1 MSRME
6 WKRLLSTQR
15 LGQEKPEPMNP
26 ARSPFQKDMDRIIF
40 SSSFRLLQDKTQV
53 HSLPESDFVRTRL
66 THSMEVASV
75 GRSLGT
81 LIGDHVIKHYE
92 VPDGCTPAEF
102 GHIVSAACL
111 AHDIGNPPFGH
122 FGERSIGDWF
132 RHNELG
138 QQLASPLT
146 QSQRSDLEQFEG
158 NAQGFRILTRLQN
171 WRDSGGLQLTCA
183 TLGAYSK
190 YPRESFI
197 TSPPKARDVAAKKF
211 GFCQSES
218 ALFQRV
224 ADTLGLL
231 RRNENDIYYCRH
243 PLAYLVEA
251 ADDTCYQV
259 VDLEDGFKLG
269 RVSAEETERLLKDL
283 AGVGAHR
290 LDEIEDASQRIAY
303 LRAKSIGHLAN
314 LAAEAFIEHE
324 EDILAGNFE
333 GELLEH
339 TSVADTLVQIS
350 EITRARVFETPD
362 RMEMELMGSIALSTL
377 LRTYGHAFLQMEAH
391 EAGGSAPSQQ
401 AEVLARLFPES
412 GLRFNDRYQ
421 WLLSIV
427 DFVSGMTDTHL
438 MERSRRLARIEW

>member
-6 WKRLLSTQR
+6 WRDLLSTQR
-15 LGQEKPEPMNP
+15 LGHNAPEPMHP

-53 HSLPESDFVRTRL
+53 HALPESDFVRTRL

-92 VPDGCTPAEF
+92 VPDGVTPAEF

-132 RHNELG
+132 QRSDLG
-138 QQLASPLT
+138 QELTAPLT
-146 QSQRSDLEQFEG
+146 VAQRADLEQFEG

-171 WRDSGGLQLTCA
+171 WRDEGGLQLTCA

-190 YPRESFI
+190 YPRASTI
-197 TSPPKARDVAAKKF
+197 DGTPAVHDVAAKKF
-211 GFCQSES
+211 GFCQSE
-218 ALFQRV
+218 AKLFAQV
-224 ADTLGLL
+224 AQTLGLL
-231 RRNENDIYYCRH
+231 PRGPNSDYFCRH

-251 ADDTCYQV
+251 ADDTCYQI

-269 RVSAEETERLLKDL
+269 RLSAHETESLLKDL
-283 AGVGAHR
+283 AEDSAHR
-290 LDEIEDASQRIAY
+290 LAEITDPSQRIAY
-303 LRAKSIGHLAN
+303 LRAKAIGRLAN
-314 LAAEAFIEHE
+314 LAADAFIEHE
-324 EDILAGNFE
+324 EEILAGAFP
-333 GELLEH
+333 GELLEY
-339 TSVADTLVQIS
+339 TAVASILDRVAEL
-350 EITRARVFETPD
+350 TRSRVLETPE

-377 LRTYGHAFLQMEAH
+377 LRTYGQAFLQLEAH
-391 EAGGSAPSQQ
+391 HAGGPVPTQQ

-412 GLRFNDRYQ
+412 TLRLHDRYE
-421 WLLSIV
+421 WLLAIV

-438 MERSRRLARIEW
+438 MERSRRLARLQW